1 MNDLEKAKLL
11 IENKNNSLVD
21 ISRKYNIPVQ
31 TFRNLRHD
39 PSKMKKVSFWCI
51 FCSVFSCYNLRL
63 DFIFASLI

>member
-31 TFRNLRHD
+31 TLRNLRHD
-39 PSKMKKVSFWCI
+39 PSKMKK
-51 FCSVFSCYNLRL
+51 
-63 DFIFASLI
+63 ASWERVHLLAQIYDEQLAEKE

>member
-31 TFRNLRHD
+31 TLRNLRHD
-39 PSKMKKVSFWCI
+39 HSNMKKASWERV
-51 FCSVFSCYNLRL
+51 NLL
-63 DFIFASLI
+63 AQIYDEQLAEKK

>member
-31 TFRNLRHD
+31 TLRNLRHD
-39 PSKMKKVSFWCI
+39 PSKMKK
-51 FCSVFSCYNLRL
+51 
-63 DFIFASLI
+63 ASWERVHLLAQIYDEQLAEKKINAP